1 MHYTQNIDMKQPTY
15 AYYKQIFS
23 GKEMPFAF
31 IDIDLLKQNIV
42 QSKLRSGSKN
52 IRIASKSIRCV
63 AVMKYILDMGLPFQG
78 IMAFT
83 ALEAIFLA
91 EQGFNDLLVA
101 YPTWHQKHISAVCEA
116 IKKDESL
123 NIYLMLD
130 SEEHVAHLAK
140 IAAENE
146 VILPVC
152 LDLDMS
158 SDFSKLHFG
167 VFRSS
172 ITNKLQAKKVVK
184 AIEANKSLRLAG
196 LMGYEAQIAGVGDNV
211 KGDFLKNQVV
221 RKLKKKSVKE
231 IAKRRAEVVKM
242 IEKRGHQLDFVNG
255 GGTGSL
261 ETTKLEDC
269 VTEVTV
275 GSGFYASGLF
285 DNYINFKHAPAAAY
299 AIEIVRKPQANIY
312 TCSGGGYTAS
322 GTAGKDKEPL
332 PYLPKGISLTAN
344 EGAGEVQTPIVYKG
358 QMSLQLGD
366 PIFLRHSK
374 AGELCERFNE
384 LWIVSNGKI
393 IEKVPTYRGQGKC
406 FL

>member
-1 MHYTQNIDMKQPTY
+1 MKQPTY

-31 IDIDLLKQNIV
+31 IDIDLLKQNII
-42 QSKLRSGSKN
+42 QSKLRAGTKN

-91 EQGFNDLLVA
+91 KKGFNDLLVA
-101 YPTWHQKHISAVCEA
+101 YPTWHKNHVSAVCEA
-116 IKKDESL
+116 IKADENL
-123 NIYLMLD
+123 NVFLMLD
-130 SEEHVAHLAK
+130 SEEHVNHLAK
-140 IAAENE
+140 IATENE
-146 VILPVC
+146 VVLPVC

-167 VFRSS
+167 VYRSS
-172 ITNKLQAKKVVK
+172 VTNKKQAKKVVK
-184 AIEANKSLRLAG
+184 AIEANPSLRLAG
-196 LMGYEAQIAGVGDNV
+196 VMGYEAQIAGVGDNV

-221 RKLKKKSVKE
+221 RQLKKRSIKE

-285 DNYINFKHAPAAAY
+285 DNYVNFKHAPAAAY

-322 GTAGKDKEPL
+322 GTAGNDKTPV

-384 LWIVSNGKI
+384 LWIVGNGKI
-393 IEKVPTYRGQGKC
+393 IEKVPTYRGEGKC